1 LTSLRRFFVD
11 WARLGTG
18 ICVYALSG
26 RTPPNAYQA
35 LIRLFCASGGRSS
48 EFLSRWIA
56 RLRRPYALPP
66 ANGVLG
72 SLSKQDLAAIAHAL
86 DKRGFY
92 VFPQKL
98 PAEMCDRLLAFGLD
112 QPSVVREDES
122 ALAAAGIRRVYRG
135 DRRAPRG
142 IRYDFPAEDLL
153 ANSDVQALLCDA
165 SILGVAQAYLGS
177 RPVADVLTMWWNT
190 AYSDKPSEAAAQ
202 LYHFDMDRIKWLK
215 FFIYLTDVD
224 PHSGPHS
231 FIAGSHR
238 TNGIP
243 PDLLKKGYARL
254 PDEEVRQYYDAKD
267 FVDFAGPCG
276 TILAEDTRGL
286 HKGKVVT
293 TGDRLVLQLQFSN
306 SLFGG
311 YYPPSVMPRLAS
323 RQLQAFVETYPDI
336 FMAFSS
342 KR

>member
-1 LTSLRRFFVD
+1 MQ
-11 WARLGTG
+11 LGVG
-18 ICVYALSG
+18 ICAYAFSG
-26 RTPPNAYQA
+26 RTSPSAYQA
-35 LIRLFCASGGRSS
+35 LIRLFCASGGWSS
-48 EFLSRWIA
+48 EFLSRWVA
-56 RLRRPYALPP
+56 RLRKPYAFPP

-72 SLSKQDLAAIAHAL
+72 SLSKQDLSAIAQLL
-86 DKRGFY
+86 DRRGFY

-98 PAEMCDRLLAFGLD
+98 HAEMCDRLMAFGLD
-112 QPSVVREDES
+112 QPSVVRADENE
-122 ALAAAGIRRVYRG
+122 LAAADTRRVYRG
-135 DRRAPRG
+135 DRSTPRG

-153 ANSDVQALLCDA
+153 ANADVQALLCDL

-254 PDEEVRQYYDAKD
+254 SDEEVRKHYKAED
-267 FVDFAGPCG
+267 FIEFTGARG

-286 HKGKVVT
+286 HKGKVVAK
-293 TGDRLVLQLQFSN
+293 GDRLVLQLQFSN

-311 YYPPSVMPRLAS
+311 YYPPSVMPPPAS
-323 RQLQAFVETYPDI
+323 RELRAFVETYPDV
-336 FMAFSS
+336 FMAFCS